1 MSPKGNETFKNYLE
15 LEIPKKK
22 NVFFKSLFEYAEG
35 FIRVFSSFISV
46 LTIWRSNINVENQL
60 IK

>member
-22 NVFFKSLFEYAEG
+22 TVFFKSLFEYAEG
-35 FIRVFSSFISV
+35 PIRVFSSFISV

>member
-22 NVFFKSLFEYAEG
+22 TYFLKVCLSTQKGSSEYLA
-35 FIRVFSSFISV
+35 
-46 LTIWRSNINVENQL
+46 RSYQF
-60 IK
+60 